1 MRRHPAAFAILAGTA
16 AAGTLDITYA
26 VVFSGFHGVPARRI
40 LQSVASGLLGKPAF
54 DGGAPTAALGLALH
68 YGIMA
73 GMAAAFYAISARVPA
88 LRARPLLWG
97 PLYGLGLYAAM
108 SFVVLPLSAYP
119 YPVRFSPAYLLAANL
134 IVHMAIGLIIAAL
147 AGYARRR

>member
-1 MRRHPAAFAILAGTA
+1 MRRHPAVFAILAGA
-16 AAGTLDITYA
+16 VVAGTLDITYA

-54 DGGAPTAALGLALH
+54 DGGVPTAALGLALH
-68 YGIMA
+68 YCIMA
-73 GMAAAFYAISARVPA
+73 GMAAIFYAISARVAA

-108 SFVVLPLSAYP
+108 SFLVLPLSAYP
-119 YPVRFSPAYLLAANL
+119 YPVHFSPPYLLAANL
-134 IVHMAIGLIIAAL
+134 MAHMIIGLVIASL
-147 AGYARRR
+147 AAYARRR

>member
-1 MRRHPAAFAILAGTA
+1 MRRSPAVFAILAGA
-16 AAGTLDITYA
+16 ALAGTLDISYA
-26 VVFSGFHGVPARRI
+26 VVYSGFHGVPARRI

-68 YGIMA
+68 YCLML
-73 GMAAAFYAISARVPA
+73 GMAAAFYALGARVAA
-88 LRARPLLWG
+88 LRTRPLLWG

-108 SFVVLPLSAYP
+108 SLVVLPLSAYP
-119 YPVRFSPAYLLAANL
+119 YPVRFSPPDLLAANL
-134 IVHMAIGLIIAAL
+134 VVHMGVGLIIAAM